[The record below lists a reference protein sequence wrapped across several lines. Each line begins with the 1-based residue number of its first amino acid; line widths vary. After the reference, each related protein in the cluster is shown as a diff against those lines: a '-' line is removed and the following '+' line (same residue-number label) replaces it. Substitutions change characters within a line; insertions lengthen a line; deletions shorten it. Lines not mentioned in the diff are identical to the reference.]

1 MMSSCNVAVEL
12 ELLIVENV
20 FGRIFWM
27 STISPISFH
36 DSNFK
41 FIVFNQNRSVAA
53 KIDVKN
59 VRLLRNSVWLNISR
73 FVLRG
78 VENFAIMWQGVKQK
92 LHERKIG

>member
-27 STISPISFH
+27 STISPISFR
-36 DSNFK
+36 DPNFK

-78 VENFAIMWQGVKQK
+78 VENFAIMWQEVKQK